1 MLVLQS
7 FRTSCLRLGVVLF
20 CGFLGHMIL
29 ILYFQVL
36 DCVMLIVFVLS
47 MVVSVIVP

>member
-1 MLVLQS
+1 M
-7 FRTSCLRLGVVLF
+7 VLF

-36 DCVMLIVFVLS
+36 DCVMLTEFVLS
-47 MVVSVIVP
+47 MVVSVIVPYEHCFRLCVMVVI